1 MPKPAPVIPSDML
14 CELTVDLIDEG
25 KLVAAINSAIAEA
38 GGALRRRR
46 DRGEPGGKCVLTA
59 RIELEYDAEIRDR
72 LVITT
77 WCDLK
82 TPRNE
87 RVSEAKELA
96 GRVLCRPEGTSE
108 DPVDQLRLFN
118 RDGKAVATLDLGTGE
133 LLEPPA
139 KAGRIGV

>member
-25 KLVAAINSAIAEA
+25 KLVAAINSAISEA
-38 GGALRRRR
+38 GRALRLRR
-46 DRGEPGGKCVLTA
+46 DRGDSGGKCSVSV
-59 RIELEYDAEIRDR
+59 RIELEYDPEIRDR
-72 LVITT
+72 LMVTT

-87 RVSEAKELA
+87 RVSEAKELG

-139 KAGRIGV
+139 KAGKIG